1 MPDTMDYNAWQRVK
15 QWVLQNASPTGIIS
29 AFAGISADVP
39 EGWLLCDGRE
49 VSRTEYAR
57 LFNVIG
63 VTYGEGNGSTTFNI
77 PDLRGCF
84 PLGLSTSYM
93 LGQTGGETSHILT
106 TNEMPSHTHTQ
117 NSHNHSVT
125 VNSGGSHTHTAT
137 TSSNGLHSHSGTTAS
152 AGAHTHPQNAAT
164 SEGGDLDVN
173 YDIDGYV
180 YSSGRSVA
188 QGINTASAGAHT
200 HSFSTNSTGAHTH
213 TLTTSSNGSHNHS
226 GSIGSTTA
234 TNQNTGGG
242 QAHNNMPPYLVV
254 NYIIKY

>member
-1 MPDTMDYNAWQRVK
+1 MPDTMDYKAWIRTK
-15 QWVLQNASPTGIIS
+15 RFITENASPAGVIS
-29 AFAGISADVP
+29 AFAGISAKVP
-39 EGWLLCDGRE
+39 SGWLLCDGRE
-49 VSRTEYAR
+49 VSRADYAK
-57 LFNVIG
+57 LFDVIG
-63 VTYGEGNGSTTFNI
+63 VAYGEGNGSTTFNI
-77 PDLRGCF
+77 PDLRGRF

-117 NSHNHSVT
+117 NGHNHAVT

-137 TSSNGLHSHSGTTAS
+137 TSSNGSHSHSGTTAS
-152 AGAHTHPQNAAT
+152 AGAHTHQQNIATQSGGSAAANT
-164 SEGGDLDVN
+164 D
-173 YDIDGYV
+173 YDGW
-180 YSSGRSVA
+180 YSNANVVS

-200 HSFSTNSTGAHTH
+200 HSFSTNSTGGHTH
-213 TLTTSSNGSHNHS
+213 TLTTSSSGSHNHS
-226 GSIGSTTA
+226 GSVGSTTA